1 MSALTRYEHN
11 EFADAGQQPLSQA
24 PQRLV
29 RRLSQPGRAG
39 FAR

>member
-1 MSALTRYEHN
+1 MNALIFYEYN
-11 EFADAGQQPLSQA
+11 ELADAGRQPLSQA